1 MKKIFIALAALAVV
15 SCVKDERD
23 PQSLIP
29 APDPVYD
36 YSGLVLNELCGAGE
50 DNEKYWEI
58 YNGGS
63 EDVDLKNVY
72 INKDEDLAWT
82 GVKGQVI
89 KAGEVF
95 AIVGA
100 KGTTEKGFSSGFS
113 AKKSV
118 IVELF
123 APDGSR
129 LDVFQR
135 GEKGSAWG
143 DQGLDNNTGSW
154 SRIPNGSGKFM
165 ITPNK
170 TPGAAN
176 NGEGAVE
183 DATLVGN
190 AEVTQKTPAKVVF
203 NELCGNKA
211 YDGNKFIELFNAGEA
226 EGSLE
231 GWTIRKYAA
240 DATDVAG
247 KYNVCWTA
255 PAGKKLAAGAYLVL
269 GADLADPE
277 LGFNAGLSA
286 KKGVKFEL
294 VDAEGNVVDKFVRGA
309 DVDPFGEEPLAENK
323 EASFSRVP
331 NGTGEWKYAA
341 PTPGEANGASTGEIE
356 HE

>member
-72 INKDEDLAWT
+72 INKDEELAWT
-82 GVKGQVI
+82 GAKGQVI
-89 KAGEVF
+89 KVGEVF

-135 GEKGSAWG
+135 GEKGSEWG
-143 DQGLDNNTGSW
+143 AQGLDNNTGSW

-176 NGEGAVE
+176 NGEEAVE
-183 DATLVGN
+183 DAALVGN
-190 AEVTQKTPAKVVF
+190 KAVEAPAEPEGTVVLNELNGNGEDNEKYWELYNLTNAEISLNGYTICKDESTDAAWTGDETDKIPAKGYFTIV
-203 NELCGNKA
+203 GAKGTTP
-211 YDGNKFIELFNAGEA
+211 DGFSGGF
-226 EGSLE
+226 S
-231 GWTIRKYAA
+231 
-240 DATDVAG
+240 AG
-247 KYNVCWTA
+247 KTVMLELKDPTGTVIDEFRRGS
-255 PAGKKLAAGAYLVL
+255 AGTVGWGETSL
-269 GADLADPE
+269 
-277 LGFNAGLSA
+277 
-286 KKGVKFEL
+286 
-294 VDAEGNVVDKFVRGA
+294 DKST
-309 DVDPFGEEPLAENK
+309 EN
-323 EASFSRVP
+323 SFSRVP
-331 NGTGEWKYAA
+331 DGIGEWKYAA